1 MRATAERRG
10 LGDAVVVESA
20 GTGSWHVGGD
30 ADPRSRAEWER
41 RGLRHAHRARQFGVG
56 DLARFDLVLAMD
68 ASNLEALQR
77 TAAAAG
83 SSTPIELLRAYDP
96 SAPPGAEVPDP
107 YYGGPDGFVDAFDMA
122 QRACNGLLDHLV
134 ATGRLPGAA
143 PPA

>member
-1 MRATAERRG
+1 MDKGDQVIAAVLDG
-10 LGDAVVVESA
+10 VGQVLGGALMHIQSPF
-20 GTGSWHVGGD
+20 T
-30 ADPRSRAEWER
+30 
-41 RGLRHAHRARQFGVG
+41 RHAHRARQFGVG